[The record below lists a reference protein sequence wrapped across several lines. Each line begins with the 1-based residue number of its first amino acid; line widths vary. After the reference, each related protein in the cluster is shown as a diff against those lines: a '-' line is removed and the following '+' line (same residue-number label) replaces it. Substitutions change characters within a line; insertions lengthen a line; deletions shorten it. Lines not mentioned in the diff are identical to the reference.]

1 MKLHDHNEMHVVSK
15 VLTGKIEAK
24 LYKLLNQK

>member
-15 VLTGKIEAK
+15 LISGKMQAK
-24 LYKLLNQK
+24 LYKLLDK